1 MLPNDFAPFKTV
13 HYHFQRWIES
23 GRIERLHARLRR
35 AARARGRAQAQ
46 LFRSGAARGHSGG
59 GKNVKGRK
67 RHVVTDTMGLLLG
80 VFVCE
85 AGPHD
90 SQKAPHV
97 LQKLLGKVPR
107 LKTVFADK
115 GYEAT
120 PDGLIWRCF
129 GWLLEIVRRE
139 EDTNGFDPIP
149 RRWVIERTLLVCKL
163 AATRASGL
171 RTSP

>member
-1 MLPNDFAPFKTV
+1 
-13 HYHFQRWIES
+13 
-23 GRIERLHARLRR
+23 
-35 AARARGRAQAQ
+35 
-46 LFRSGAARGHSGG
+46 
-59 GKNVKGRK
+59 
-67 RHVVTDTMGLLLG
+67 MGLLLV

-90 SQKAPHV
+90 SQKAPHA

-129 GWLLEIVRRE
+129 GWLLEVVRRD
-139 EDTNGFDPIP
+139 EDASGFDPIP
-149 RRWVIERTLLVCKL
+149 NLYEGSPKQGPGAPKKYAAMQRRSWGPSVSTGGSNL
-163 AATRASGL
+163 AGCTGAWT
-171 RTSP
+171 

>member
-1 MLPNDFAPFKTV
+1 VTRDSQSVPT
-13 HYHFQRWIES
+13 
-23 GRIERLHARLRR
+23 ARQGGP
-35 AARARGRAQAQ
+35 ARGYD
-46 LFRSGAARGHSGG
+46 G

-67 RHVVTDTMGLLLG
+67 RHVVVDTMGLLLG

-107 LKTVFADK
+107 LKTIFADK

-129 GWLLEIVRRE
+129 GWLLEVVRRD
-139 EDTNGFDPIP
+139 EDVSGFDPIP
-149 RRWVIERTLLVCKL
+149 KRWVIERTFGWF
-163 AATRASGL
+163 ASWRRLGRDYEYRPESSEAMIQIGMSRL
-171 RTSP
+171 MISRIR

>member
-1 MLPNDFAPFKTV
+1 
-13 HYHFQRWIES
+13 
-23 GRIERLHARLRR
+23 
-35 AARARGRAQAQ
+35 
-46 LFRSGAARGHSGG
+46 
-59 GKNVKGRK
+59 
-67 RHVVTDTMGLLLG
+67 MGLLLG

-129 GWLLEIVRRE
+129 GWRLEVVRRD
-139 EDTNGFDPIP
+139 EDASGFDPIP
-149 RRWVIERTLLVCKL
+149 RRWVIERTLSSSAPCHRAHLVIER
-163 AATRASGL
+163 TFGWFASWRRLGRPGHERHPESSEAMIKVGMSRL
-171 RTSP
+171 MISRIA